1 MEHVMRVLIQRVKKA
16 GVSVKGR
23 EISAIGRGLLLF
35 VGIGREDGPDDC
47 EFMANKISK
56 MRIFEDDRGKMN
68 RDIAQVKG
76 QILSVS
82 QFTLYADTKKG
93 NRPGFDKSAD
103 PDTARD
109 YWQQFNNLL
118 REKDIDVKEGVFAA
132 HMEVEIV
139 NDGPVTLLVDSGEGQ
154 GPQLKSRTK
163 VLNISS

>member
-1 MEHVMRVLIQRVKKA
+1 MRVLIQRVKKA

-35 VGIGREDGPDDC
+35 VGIGREDGPGDC

-68 RDIAQVKG
+68 RDIAQVNG

-82 QFTLYADTKKG
+82 QFTLYADTNKG

-103 PDTARD
+103 PVTARY

-118 REKDIDVKEGVFAA
+118 REKDIDV
-132 HMEVEIV
+132 
-139 NDGPVTLLVDSGEGQ
+139 
-154 GPQLKSRTK
+154 
-163 VLNISS
+163 